1 MADDK
6 AQAGSVVRGAI
17 VFIAEKRLR
26 NHEHTAP
33 VNRVVPYLFEYFRG
47 SVSCGG
53 DEQKLIAT
61 QPTLQDLPL
70 GDECDFCI
78 EVLAGIV
85 SLFKFSEVGRR
96 LPRQHLGRE
105 LERGG
110 LRIEYG
116 NFRGN
121 IDEGSYFLVQPAQ
134 IERDLPG
141 AGSLSDSDFHG
152 VSTKSCEVLKELGPH
167 IQWVES
173 YVTDDKIYCVYIAN
187 SAEEVREHARL
198 GGFPADSVATVRTV
212 IDPVTAE

>member
-1 MADDK
+1 M
-6 AQAGSVVRGAI
+6 VRGAI

-26 NHEHTAP
+26 NHQHTAP
-33 VNRVVPYLFEYFRG
+33 VNRVVPYLFEYFCG

-70 GDECDFCI
+70 GDESDFCI
-78 EVLAGIV
+78 QVAAGIV

-134 IERDLPG
+134 IER
-141 AGSLSDSDFHG
+141 GSNQVTDICQWIG
-152 VSTKSCEVLKELGPH
+152 PTVSEGRVIDAVNFTRGLRRPMKELRYRFA
-167 IQWVES
+167 V
-173 YVTDDKIYCVYIAN
+173 
-187 SAEEVREHARL
+187 
-198 GGFPADSVATVRTV
+198 
-212 IDPVTAE
+212 